1 MDGLLEF
8 KTEDGALVVVE
19 DAGARPGA
27 RLVSRGDGPA
37 QAARTFEGALEGVR
51 GAAAAALRVFRD
63 GPLCPDAVEIEFGV
77 RLSAE
82 AGAVIAK
89 GSTEGH
95 LVVKLSWSPG
105 QPSPQT
111 VPGRTVPGQSVPG
124 QSAPEQAVPGQ
135 SVPGQAVTGQA
146 VPGQSAPEQAVP
158 GQAVPGQSA
167 PEQAVPGQAVPEQS
181 APHGGPGRTAP
192 GPEFPDR

>member
-1 MDGLLEF
+1 MDGLMEF

-19 DAGARPGA
+19 DAGGRPGA

-63 GPLCPDAVEIEFGV
+63 GSLCPDAVEIEFGV

-105 QPSPQT
+105 PPSTRPA
-111 VPGRTVPGQSVPG
+111 PGRTVPEQSGPGQTGQTVPEQNGTVQTVPG
-124 QSAPEQAVPGQ
+124 QTAPEQ
-135 SVPGQAVTGQA
+135 
-146 VPGQSAPEQAVP
+146 SAP
-158 GQAVPGQSA
+158 G
-167 PEQAVPGQAVPEQS
+167 QS
-181 APHGGPGRTAP
+181 APHGGPGRTVP
-192 GPEFPDR
+192 GPESPDR